1 MLPVTIAAIR
11 QGTPT
16 VKVFTLATGG
26 ERLHFFAGQWV
37 DCYAEIEG
45 ELAVAG
51 YSLTS
56 SPTVRDTIEIAV
68 KRNDDQPV
76 TRFLHERASVGDR
89 LFVEGGQGNCYFTA
103 GMAPAL
109 VLIAGGIGITPLIS
123 IARYVRDAAQDVRV
137 TLIHSARTADE
148 HLFRAELEQMA
159 AEHPRFRYVFVVS
172 RPDTAGPTGHAGR
185 IDRRLLLDLGID
197 RSALYY
203 ICGPGQMIDDVAALL
218 RDLGVPDAQLRF
230 ERWW

>member
-26 ERLHFFAGQWV
+26 ARLEFLAGQWV
-37 DCYAEIEG
+37 DCYAEIDD

-56 SPTVRDTIEIAV
+56 SPTIRDTVEIAV
-68 KRNDDQPV
+68 KQNPDQPV
-76 TRFLHERASVGDR
+76 TRFLHERARVGDR
-89 LFVEGGQGNCYFTA
+89 LFLEGGQGDCYFTA
-103 GMAPAL
+103 GMAASL
-109 VLIAGGIGITPLIS
+109 VLIAGGIGITPLMS
-123 IARYVRDAAQDVRV
+123 IARYVHDAAPAVRV
-137 TLIHSARTADE
+137 TLVHSARSPDE
-148 HLFRAELEQMA
+148 HLFRAELERMA
-159 AEHPRFRYVFVVS
+159 AESPRFRCVFVVS
-172 RPDTAGPTGHAGR
+172 RPDAAGPTGRNGR
-185 IDRRLLLDLGID
+185 IDRRLLREIASD

-203 ICGPGQMIDDVAALL
+203 ICGPGQMIDGVAALL

>member
-26 ERLHFFAGQWV
+26 ARLAFFAGQWV
-37 DCYAEIEG
+37 DCYAEIDG

-56 SPTVRDTIEIAV
+56 SPTTRDTVEIAV
-68 KRNDDQPV
+68 KRNPDQPV
-76 TRFLHERASVGDR
+76 TRFLHERARVGDR
-89 LFVEGGQGNCYFTA
+89 LLLEGGQGDCYFTA
-103 GMAPAL
+103 GMAASL

-123 IARYVRDAAQDVRV
+123 IARYVRDAAPEVRV
-137 TLIHSARTADE
+137 TLLHSARTTDE
-148 HLFRAELEQMA
+148 HLFRAELERMA
-159 AEHPRFRYVFVVS
+159 AENPRFRCMFVETRS
-172 RPDTAGPTGHAGR
+172 GAADAEQRTGR
-185 IDRRLLLDLGID
+185 IDRRLLVEAGID
-197 RSALYY
+197 LSALYF

-218 RDLGVPDAQLRF
+218 RELGVPEARLRF

>member
-1 MLPVTIAAIR
+1 MLPVTIADIR

-26 ERLHFFAGQWV
+26 AGLEFFAGQWV
-37 DCYAEIEG
+37 DCYAELDG

-56 SPTVRDTIEIAV
+56 SPTVRGTVEIAV

-76 TRFLHERASVGDR
+76 TRFLHERAGVGDQ
-89 LFVEGGQGNCYFTA
+89 LLLEGGQGDCYFTA

-109 VLIAGGIGITPLIS
+109 VLIAGGIGITPLMS
-123 IARYVRDAAQDVRV
+123 IARYVRDAALDTRV
-137 TLIHSARTADE
+137 TLIHSARTPDE
-148 HLFRAELEQMA
+148 HLYRAELEQMA
-159 AEHPRFRYVFVVS
+159 ADNPRFRCIFVVS
-172 RPDTAGPTGHAGR
+172 RPGAAGSAGHAGR
-185 IDRRLLLDLGID
+185 IDRSLLLEIGIN
-197 RSALYY
+197 RSALYFV
-203 ICGPGQMIDDVAALL
+203 CGPGLMIDDVAALL

>member
-1 MLPVTIAAIR
+1 MLRVTITAIR

-26 ERLHFFAGQWV
+26 ERLQFFAGQWV
-37 DCYAEIEG
+37 DCYAEIDG

-56 SPTVRDTIEIAV
+56 SPTTRNSVEIAV

-76 TRFLHERASVGDR
+76 TRFLHERARVGDQ
-89 LFVEGGQGNCYFTA
+89 LVLEGGQGDCYFTA

-123 IARYVRDAAQDVRV
+123 IVRYVCDAATDTRV
-137 TLIHSARTADE
+137 TLLHSARSAEE
-148 HLFRAELEQMA
+148 HLYRAELEQMA
-159 AEHPRFRYVFVVS
+159 AANPRFRCVFLVS
-172 RPDTAGPTGHAGR
+172 RPGAAQATSHTGR
-185 IDRRLLLDLGID
+185 IDRRLLLDIGID
-197 RSALYY
+197 PSALYFV
-203 ICGPGQMIDDVAALL
+203 CGPCQMIDDVIALL